1 MKADRNT
8 EESFCVEIPSHLVK
22 LMITVCFINVAD
34 HMLASWLEYM
44 DLNFSDKVEASFNSS
59 CHECWCKLT
68 NLLQEHFNICLSKV
82 LLLVPLDVLPTPAVQ
97 KLSDQVAP

>member
-1 MKADRNT
+1 
-8 EESFCVEIPSHLVK
+8 
-22 LMITVCFINVAD
+22 
-34 HMLASWLEYM
+34 MLASWLEYM

-97 KLSDQVAP
+97 KLSDQVAPWNPHNISLFVFFILDVSSVLI